1 MSNREKLQLEITQK
15 WDECCQS
22 CCKYRRSNGDSD
34 IRRFLTGSH
43 CIKITTTHIQ
53 HTAKIEKA
61 KSLERAVFSRL
72 ASYLHKNATAENAVT
87 ARAQRETDN
96 LTNYSCALP
105 APIATVAVRHRR
117 ALGQA
122 PGDMDDFRGQS
133 LIGNSVGG
141 GYYSVPR
148 TVAGLINNADGFYES
163 VQSVTPSSL
172 GTRAG
177 RD

>member
-61 KSLERAVFSRL
+61 KSLERAVFFPTGILS
-72 ASYLHKNATAENAVT
+72 
-87 ARAQRETDN
+87 AQE
-96 LTNYSCALP
+96 
-105 APIATVAVRHRR
+105 RHGGKRSD
-117 ALGQA
+117 GT
-122 PGDMDDFRGQS
+122 S
-133 LIGNSVGG
+133 LERN
-141 GYYSVPR
+141 
-148 TVAGLINNADGFYES
+148 
-163 VQSVTPSSL
+163 
-172 GTRAG
+172 
-177 RD
+177 